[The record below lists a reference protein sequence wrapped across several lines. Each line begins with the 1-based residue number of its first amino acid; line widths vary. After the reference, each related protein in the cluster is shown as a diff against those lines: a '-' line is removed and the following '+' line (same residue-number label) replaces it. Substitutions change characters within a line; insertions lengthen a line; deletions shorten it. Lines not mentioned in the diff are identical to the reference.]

1 MTVSQSP
8 ITAQELSA
16 KRETAC
22 WGEVE
27 HWRGLVSMQSETVF
41 HRSFRDVVLT
51 STGYETRCRSYWP
64 VMLTAEL
71 TCEEKAFYDGEH
83 FRVMVRQESLS
94 LSGPGKG
101 QSEILWLES
110 PRFPTLSDAQRYADW
125 AITVWHQQGTFSSAG
140 FTIRWDLDQKGNPTG

>member
-8 ITAQELSA
+8 ITVQELSA

-27 HWRGLVSMQSETVF
+27 HWRGLVSVQSETVY

-51 STGYETRCRSYWP
+51 PNGYEVKDRSHWP
-64 VMLTAEL
+64 VRLTAEL
-71 TCEEKAFYDGEH
+71 TCEEKAFTDGEH
-83 FRVMVRQESLS
+83 FRVMIRHETLF

-110 PRFPTLSDAQRYADW
+110 PKFPTLSDSQRYADW
-125 AITVWHQQGTFSSAG
+125 AITVWHQQGTFTAAG
-140 FTIRWDLDQKGNPTG
+140 CRIRWDLDRKGNPTC